1 MGEELFD
8 QFSSM
13 VKSADEILGYSVAE
27 LCTNGPNERL
37 VSTSFTQP
45 AIYVVTA
52 LSFLDKQRN
61 SSAPDYLLG
70 HSVAEYVALFAS
82 GVIDFESGLRLV
94 KKRGELMGQAKAGGM
109 AAVLGLKADE
119 VANVLEQHAVQN
131 VFIANLN
138 TPHQIVLSGLREE
151 VEGTESLFLN
161 SGATHF
167 KMLQVGGAFH
177 TPLMANAQ
185 EQFQEFIH
193 QFSFAPPTIP
203 VISNVTSRPHVAG
216 HIAELMVQQITAPV
230 RWSDS
235 IRYVLAKG
243 VGVNDFEEISPAI
256 MPIVKPMVIR
266 TNAEAG
272 PLDLAILAQEELA
285 TTQDSLV
292 ANERSSI
299 SSVYDARSLGSARF
313 CEDFNLKYAYLAGGM
328 YQGIASVDIVVR
340 MAKAGLMAFFGT
352 GGLKIED
359 IESAILTIQSRI
371 ANGSPYGV
379 NFIAH
384 SNFPELEESLVDL
397 LLKHQVRTIEASAFM
412 EVTPSLVRYRAK
424 GLVRQSTGNI
434 LALNKIIAKVSRPD
448 VGAQFLSPAPDR
460 IINKLL
466 ESNMI
471 DREQAELL
479 SGVPMVDAL
488 CVESDSGG
496 HTDQGMPFTLVPAML
511 RVRDE
516 YQQRYPTF
524 GPIYVGGAGGIGT
537 PEAAAALFVMGVDFI
552 LTGSIN
558 QCTIEAGTSDVVKDL
573 LQAMNVY
580 DTDYAPSG
588 ELFELGAK
596 VQVLKKGLFFP
607 ARANKLV
614 ALYHQYEGIE
624 QIDSQTRQQIEGR
637 YFKRSFDD
645 VFSEVRSAYPSAEIE
660 RAERL
665 PKHRMAL
672 IFKRYF
678 KDATRWALTGN
689 LEHKV
694 DFQIHCG
701 PALGAFNQWIA
712 GGPLIDWRERHVD
725 DIASLLM
732 QETAALLNKRFLLMH
747 QPRVSH

>member
-1 MGEELFD
+1 
-8 QFSSM
+8 
-13 VKSADEILGYSVAE
+13 
-27 LCTNGPNERL
+27 
-37 VSTSFTQP
+37 
-45 AIYVVTA
+45 
-52 LSFLDKQRN
+52 
-61 SSAPDYLLG
+61 
-70 HSVAEYVALFAS
+70 
-82 GVIDFESGLRLV
+82 
-94 KKRGELMGQAKAGGM
+94 
-109 AAVLGLKADE
+109 
-119 VANVLEQHAVQN
+119 
-131 VFIANLN
+131 
-138 TPHQIVLSGLREE
+138 
-151 VEGTESLFLN
+151 
-161 SGATHF
+161 
-167 KMLQVGGAFH
+167 
-177 TPLMANAQ
+177 
-185 EQFQEFIH
+185 
-193 QFSFAPPTIP
+193 
-203 VISNVTSRPHVAG
+203 
-216 HIAELMVQQITAPV
+216 
-230 RWSDS
+230 
-235 IRYVLAKG
+235 
-243 VGVNDFEEISPAI
+243 
-256 MPIVKPMVIR
+256 
-266 TNAEAG
+266 
-272 PLDLAILAQEELA
+272 
-285 TTQDSLV
+285 
-292 ANERSSI
+292 
-299 SSVYDARSLGSARF
+299 
-313 CEDFNLKYAYLAGGM
+313 
-328 YQGIASVDIVVR
+328 
-340 MAKAGLMAFFGT
+340 
-352 GGLKIED
+352 
-359 IESAILTIQSRI
+359 
-371 ANGSPYGV
+371 
-379 NFIAH
+379 
-384 SNFPELEESLVDL
+384 
-397 LLKHQVRTIEASAFM
+397 
-412 EVTPSLVRYRAK
+412 
-424 GLVRQSTGNI
+424 
-434 LALNKIIAKVSRPD
+434 
-448 VGAQFLSPAPDR
+448 
-460 IINKLL
+460 
-466 ESNMI
+466 MI
-471 DREQAELL
+471 DSEQAELL
-479 SGVPMVDAL
+479 RGVPMVDAL

-637 YFKRSFDD
+637 YFKRSFED
-645 VFSEVRSAYPSAEIE
+645 VFSEVRSAYPSVEIE

-678 KDATRWALTGN
+678 KDATRWALTGD

-747 QPRVSH
+747 QPRASH